1 MGRTVDRVHAGP
13 KKECAIKFLKSSL
26 FDTPEARDHSIREF
40 KCHASLN
47 HEAVLKLIG
56 FNIPTE
62 KGKDYTTITEFMPND
77 TLDRLLE
84 KVVKGEAPYNWETI
98 QAINIFG
105 IAAGMAYIHQ
115 HDIIHRD
122 LKPSNIFLDE
132 NYHPKIGDFGLSKVF
147 KEGTEDQIDQTLGV
161 GTPIYM
167 APEMID
173 NPHYSNK
180 IDVYANSLVSYQL
193 LTIQRP
199 YSDKKSITA
208 FSLFSDIQKGV
219 RPTIREREISDS
231 YLDLFERCWSGDPDR
246 RPTFIQIVKE
256 FIDFKDEY
264 FDMSYIDEEEFDDYI
279 GCVTKDLDF
288 QSRFHWQI
296 NKDLFYLKII
306 ISYIIQKKKKVCILS
321 KIACISSFIKEIL
334 LINKKKS

>member
-1 MGRTVDRVHAGP
+1 MDQFLASLVIEPSTLEIEYNKLSGLFGNVHKAILNKNGT
-13 KKECAIKFLKSSL
+13 KKECAIKFLNSSL
-26 FDTPEARDHSIREF
+26 FDTPEAKDHFIREV

-62 KGKDYTTITEFMPND
+62 KGEDYTTITEFMPND

-84 KVVKGEAPYNWETI
+84 KAVKGEAPDNWETI

-105 IAAGMAYIHQ
+105 IAAGMAYMHQ

-147 KEGTEDQIDQTLGV
+147 KEGTEDQIDQTLGI

-167 APEMID
+167 APEIID

-180 IDVYANSLVSYQL
+180 IDVYAYSIVLYQL
-193 LTIQRP
+193 LTFQRP
-199 YSDKKSITA
+199 YSDKKNITA
-208 FSLFSDIQKGV
+208 FSLFSDVQKGI
-219 RPTIREREISDS
+219 RPTIREREINDS
-231 YLDLFERCWSGDPDR
+231 YLNLIERCWSGDPDR
-246 RPTFIQIVKE
+246 RPTFIQILKE
-256 FIDFKDEY
+256 FIDFKDDY
-264 FDMSYIDEEEFDDYI
+264 FNMSYIDEEEFDEYI
-279 GCVTKDLDF
+279 ECVTKDLDF
-288 QSRFHWQI
+288 
-296 NKDLFYLKII
+296 
-306 ISYIIQKKKKVCILS
+306 S
-321 KIACISSFIKEIL
+321 K
-334 LINKKKS
+334 